1 MNKCFALPYLKETLI
16 TILPTSVSWFLNY
29 PFSNLFREKAI
40 TQQQPLPNGALSLEA
55 SDCWCYSRDHK

>member
-40 TQQQPLPNGALSLEA
+40 TQQQPLSNGAL
-55 SDCWCYSRDHK
+55 